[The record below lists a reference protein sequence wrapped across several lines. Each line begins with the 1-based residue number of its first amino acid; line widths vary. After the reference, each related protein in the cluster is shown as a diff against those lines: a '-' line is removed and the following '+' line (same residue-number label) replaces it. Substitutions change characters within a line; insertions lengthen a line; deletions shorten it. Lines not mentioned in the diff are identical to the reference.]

1 MPIYEYKCKGCGVI
15 SEFLITSYHQEEL
28 VCQKCGGTEL
38 TKMLSAFSISG
49 PSRRT
54 TSSSSCTTCSTKSC
68 STCK

>member
-1 MPIYEYKCKGCGVI
+1 MPIYEYKCNECVFL
-15 SEFLITSYHQEEL
+15 SEFLIRPSHKEEL

-38 TKMLSAFSISG
+38 TKIISTFSIAG

-54 TSSSSCTTCSTKSC
+54 LSSSSCTGCSTKSC